1 METKRTRN
9 QYTLEE
15 KIKALIVLREN
26 NYNYRATSKETRVAT
41 ATLENWYCKHK
52 KDLENISVT
61 KAIAEKAEI
70 DAVRLK
76 AKFLEKHFQSLSEL
90 TESTVKRIKDLI
102 PKEKNLK
109 NLTETLKV
117 LLDYSAKISDTDE
130 EKGKTE
136 ISFIQQTINQLNNTC
151 K

>member
-1 METKRTRN
+1 METKKTRK
-9 QYTLEE
+9 QYSLED
-15 KIKALIVLREN
+15 KMKALIVLRDN
-26 NYNYRATSKETRVAT
+26 NYNYRATSRETGVAT
-41 ATLENWYCKHK
+41 VTLENWYCKHK

-76 AKFLEKHFQSLSEL
+76 AKFLENHFQSLSEL
-90 TESTVKRIKDLI
+90 TESTVNRIKDLI

-117 LLDYSAKISDTDE
+117 LLDYSAKISDRDE

-136 ISFIQQTINQLNNTC
+136 ISFIQQTINQLNNTY

>member
-26 NYNYRATSKETRVAT
+26 NYNYRATSKETGVACV
-41 ATLENWYCKHK
+41 TLENWYCKHK